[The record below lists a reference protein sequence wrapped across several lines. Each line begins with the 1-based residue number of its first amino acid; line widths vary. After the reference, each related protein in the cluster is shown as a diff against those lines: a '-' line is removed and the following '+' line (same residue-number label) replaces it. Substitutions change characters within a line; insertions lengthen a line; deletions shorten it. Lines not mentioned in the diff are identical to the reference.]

1 MSSLKLFGA
10 LKLQHIPLYV
20 CQSVFYTIYY
30 ILAETNRSPFDISEG
45 EGELVSNDIVI
56 HKDNLFDRFSENTL

>member
-20 CQSVFYTIYY
+20 CQSVG
-30 ILAETNRSPFDISEG
+30 ILAETNCSPFDISEG
-45 EGELVSNDIVI
+45 EVELVSNNIVI
-56 HKDNLFDRFSENTL
+56 YSIDFLKILYS